1 MNVFTLAGVRD
12 ERKALLNRKLR
23 QSTWNVCITSYDI
36 CRIEQLSLRK
46 IAWRYIVVDEAHRI
60 KNERAQLSVAIRKFT
75 STNRLLLTGTP
86 LQNDLH
92 ELWSLLNFLLPDVFN
107 SADDFDKWFDPNVCL
122 GDDDMVNRLHRI
134 LKPFMLRRIKSEVE
148 KTLLPKIET
157 KIFVGL
163 SKVQREWYR
172 KVLLKDITILHNGY
186 EAKKMRLENLIMH
199 LRKAANHPYLF
210 EGAEEGPP
218 FIEGEVIQC
227 HGRRLLDD

>member
-1 MNVFTLAGVRD
+1 MNVFILAGPKEQRQY
-12 ERKALLNRKLR
+12 LLKRKLR
-23 QSTWNVCITSYDI
+23 QSSWNVCILSYEV
-36 CRIEQLSLRK
+36 CRIEQSGLRK
-46 IAWRYIVVDEAHRI
+46 IAWRYIVIDEAHRI
-60 KNERAQLSVAIRKFT
+60 KNEQTQLSIAVRTFT

-92 ELWSLLNFLLPDVFN
+92 ELWSLLNFLLPDIFN
-107 SADDFDKWFDPNVCL
+107 SASDFDKWFDPTVCL

-134 LKPFMLRRIKSEVE
+134 LKPFMLRRIKAEVE

-163 SKVQREWYR
+163 SKLQREWYR
-172 KVLLKDITILHNGY
+172 KVLLKDITILRHGY
-186 EAKKMRLENLIMH
+186 DATKMRLENLVMH

-218 FIEGEVIQC
+218 YIEGEVIQSHVTC
-227 HGRRLLDD
+227 